1 MALVDEFG
9 VRDALSDAIEMTLD
23 CSKGME
29 RIREIV
35 RSAGTFE
42 VTGGAEEPEPLD
54 LERIIDDSCA
64 LVYNLARYRAPLI
77 KRFDPV
83 GSLTGYRARIGQAL
97 VNVLLNAVESIE
109 PGRYEDNQI
118 LVSLTS
124 SDDEVVIAVSDT
136 GVTPSDADLGRVLED
151 EVRRVPNGSVDGR
164 MLHLCDEILREHGG
178 RLETRQNEGP
188 GMTLRLVLPQH
199 TGLVA
204 SVDAQAEAP
213 FTSAFAG
220 PPTTPTR
227 RLRVLVV
234 DDDAMVLASLR
245 RQLKN
250 YVDVV
255 TAAGGAQGLE
265 RLRDDARF
273 DAVVS
278 DLMMPEMDGKL
289 FYEKVTEHFPR
300 LATKMIFL
308 SGGAFTPRL
317 KRFAESVAD
326 RLLDKP
332 VLKED
337 LVSMLTTVVER

>member
-1 MALVDEFG
+1 M
-9 VRDALSDAIEMTLD
+9 
-23 CSKGME
+23 
-29 RIREIV
+29 
-35 RSAGTFE
+35 
-42 VTGGAEEPEPLD
+42 
-54 LERIIDDSCA
+54 
-64 LVYNLARYRAPLI
+64 
-77 KRFDPV
+77 
-83 GSLTGYRARIGQAL
+83 
-97 VNVLLNAVESIE
+97 
-109 PGRYEDNQI
+109 
-118 LVSLTS
+118 
-124 SDDEVVIAVSDT
+124 
-136 GVTPSDADLGRVLED
+136 
-151 EVRRVPNGSVDGR
+151 
-164 MLHLCDEILREHGG
+164 
-178 RLETRQNEGP
+178 
-188 GMTLRLVLPQH
+188 
-199 TGLVA
+199 
-204 SVDAQAEAP
+204 
-213 FTSAFAG
+213 
-220 PPTTPTR
+220 
-227 RLRVLVV
+227 LVV